1 MSLII
6 ILPLISADTWF
17 DKDPTIDTMMENYI
31 TIARN
36 LTEEESYHFVQQII
50 KTSNNMSSPII
61 YLNYILGKK
70 QLNYPGSF
78 PNVTSPGLPLSDYM
92 ETEVI
97 SVLNI
102 NEGTVIFNNREVSQL
117 NSIINII
124 RSCFI
129 TLLLIF
135 STIIFMYSI

>member
-117 NSIINII
+117 HSVINII

>member
-117 NSIINII
+117 HSIINII